1 MEMYLDTREGAVGH
15 LGEVGGVVNLDL
27 LDFLRQI
34 ESRRAH
40 QLQTPTRHL
49 HQPVRQEP
57 AQAHRST
64 PALHTSTHIELKL
77 RAHHH
82 LLHTHFHIVIHTFW

>member
-1 MEMYLDTREGAVGH
+1 METHLDRLEGVVGH
-15 LGEVGGVVNLDL
+15 LGEVAGVVNLDL

-57 AQAHRST
+57 AQAHR
-64 PALHTSTHIELKL
+64 AHRHCTHI
-77 RAHHH
+77 A
-82 LLHTHFHIVIHTFW
+82 I